1 MSEINSVQNAIH
13 RGQVYYI
20 AGDAEH
26 KPVGS
31 EMWSDRPAV
40 IVSCEVCNTY
50 SKIVQVVYLTSKP
63 KRISPIHVPVCV
75 NHRPGLALCEQI
87 HTVDKSRLRQ
97 LMHTLSEEEM
107 SEIDAALQVS
117 LGISAGSAHVDNLF
131 KKWDYSISRYGLES
145 EMEQN
150 QLAEPAP
157 RNTTRLERM
166 LAKVTYERDGYKSL
180 YEAAQ
185 MQY

>member
-1 MSEINSVQNAIH
+1 MSEINSVQNTIH
-13 RGQVYYI
+13 RGQIYYI

-26 KPVGS
+26 KPVGC
-31 EMWSDRPAV
+31 EMWPERPGV
-40 IVSCEVCNTY
+40 IVSSEVGNTY
-50 SKIVQVVYLTSKP
+50 SQIVQVVYLTTKP
-63 KRISPIHVPVCV
+63 KRLSPIHVPVRV
-75 NHRPGLALCEQI
+75 NQRPSLALCEQI

-107 SEIDAALQVS
+107 GEIDAALQVS
-117 LGISAGSAHVDNLF
+117 LGISAGSAHVENLF

-145 EMEQN
+145 EMAKN
-150 QLAEPAP
+150 PLAEPAP
-157 RNTTRLERM
+157 QNASRLERM
-166 LAKVTYERDGYKSL
+166 LAKVTCERDGYKSL